1 MAAWQVFTATLATLV
16 VTAIAIMSLHH
27 PHQDPD
33 RLSVERIRDRISKEH
48 NAMALVSTAPSSW
61 SHLAPDHPL
70 GVQEAHRTM
79 QQHRRCPVAE
89 CARKAAAFRALI
101 DAGRI
106 KPTRMP
112 PALQ

>member
-16 VTAIAIMSLHH
+16 IMTITIMSLHH
-27 PHQDPD
+27 PHQDPN
-33 RLSVERIRDRISKEH
+33 RLSVDRIRERIIKEH
-48 NAMALVSTAPSSW
+48 NALALTPRDTSAW

-89 CARKAAAFRALI
+89 CARKAAAFRALV